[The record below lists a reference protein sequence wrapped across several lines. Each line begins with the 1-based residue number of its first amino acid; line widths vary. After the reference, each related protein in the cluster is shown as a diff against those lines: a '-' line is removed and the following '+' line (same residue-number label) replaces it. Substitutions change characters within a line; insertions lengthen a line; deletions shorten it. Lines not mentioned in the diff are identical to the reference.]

1 MQHLDTERIAA
12 FDHDAPTAGELAHLE
27 ACGTC
32 RKERAAF
39 SALSTRAL
47 QLVDAPAPASMPRL
61 TSWDALSSQLRAEGL
76 IKTPADASHG
86 GYDRDVE
93 VDTVTTE
100 RVVSLDSRRAD
111 SRSADSRS
119 AAPVRVRNEWWR
131 MAAAA
136 VMLVAGGVVWGR
148 SSANVADIA
157 PQSSDVPITSNLG
170 LGLGSSS
177 FSSVEEA
184 SKALARTERDFNRIS
199 LWITANDPSASAPDV
214 LRRRLAQ
221 LDQVVAASKTAWD
234 AARQDKVLEHYYK
247 SAFAARELTIEQL
260 GNALPPGRSIERF

>member
-12 FDHDAPTAGELAHLE
+12 FDHDAPTAGELAHLD
-27 ACGTC
+27 ACATC

-39 SALSTRAL
+39 SALSARAL

-76 IKTPADASHG
+76 IKTSVDAPHAE
-86 GYDRDVE
+86 YDRDVE

-100 RVVSLDSRRAD
+100 RVVSLDSRR
-111 SRSADSRS
+111 

-148 SSANVADIA
+148 SSANVATIA

-199 LWITANDPSASAPDV
+199 LWITANDPSANAPDV

-221 LDQVVAASKTAWD
+221 LDQVVATSKAAWD
-234 AARQDKVLEHYYK
+234 AAPQDKVLEHYYK